1 MATFFSVLAEL
12 ISAIGMLGVG
22 LGVLFFGVAMYQC
35 VDEFEREMRE
45 LVVQYYGGKTE
56 E

>member
-1 MATFFSVLAEL
+1 MVTFFSVLAEL

-22 LGVLFFGVAMYQC
+22 LGVLLFGFAMYQC
-35 VDEFEREMRE
+35 VDEFTLEMKDIIHSSE
-45 LVVQYYGGKTE
+45 DKTE

>member
-1 MATFFSVLAEL
+1 MATFFSVLAEV
-12 ISAIGMLGVG
+12 ISAIGMIGVG

-35 VDEFEREMRE
+35 VDELEREMKE
-45 LVVQYYGGKTE
+45 MVNQYYGDKTE

>member
-12 ISAIGMLGVG
+12 ISSIGMLGIG
-22 LGVLFFGVAMYQC
+22 LGVLLFGEAMCQC
-35 VDEFEREMRE
+35 VDELEKEIQGLIVPSGDE
-45 LVVQYYGGKTE
+45 NTE